1 MRKQAYKV
9 AVWMIVSI
17 LALSLGVV
25 RAEPAPQQSQVQIV
39 SPEMNAELRGV
50 VPIRGSASVSNFQ
63 FYKVEFGVGPNPAQW
78 ALIGSMHDQ
87 PVINGQLEVWDTTKL
102 PDGVYSLRLHAVKRD
117 GNYEEFHVR
126 QLVIANARPSATP
139 TPSEETTPTPE
150 VPATPATLVATP
162 AVAKAT
168 ATLQIIAPTAA
179 LSAATP
185 TPTLSR
191 PTERQILPIDPEGW
205 GQAFLFGALAMGAVF
220 LLLGIVFGL
229 RRLL

>member
-9 AVWMIVSI
+9 AVWVIVSI
-17 LALSLGVV
+17 LAVSLGVV
-25 RAEPAPQQSQVQIV
+25 NAEPAPQQVQVQIV

-50 VPIRGSASVSNFQ
+50 VTIRGSASVPNFQ

-102 PDGVYSLRLHAVKRD
+102 PDGVYTLRLHAVKRD

-126 QLVIANARPSATP
+126 QLSIANARPSATP
-139 TPSEETTPTPE
+139 TSEETTPTPE
-150 VPATPATLVATP
+150 IPATPVTLVPTP
-162 AVAKAT
+162 GAARPT

-191 PTERQILPIDPEGW
+191 PTERQILPVDPESW
-205 GQAFLFGALAMGAVF
+205 GQAFVFGALAMGAVF
-220 LLLGIVFGL
+220 LLLGIVFGI